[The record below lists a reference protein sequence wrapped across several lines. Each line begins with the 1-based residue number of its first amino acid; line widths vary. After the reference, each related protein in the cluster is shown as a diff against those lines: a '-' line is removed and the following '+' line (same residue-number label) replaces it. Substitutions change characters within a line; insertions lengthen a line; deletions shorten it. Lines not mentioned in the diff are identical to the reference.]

1 MQYQIKENCLTI
13 FLPAEVDHH
22 NAEEIKREAD
32 KVIEEQHIKYVIF
45 DFGRTSFMDSSGIG
59 VIMGRYRHIFLLG
72 GEVWAI
78 HTSERMRQIL
88 NMSGV
93 TKIIQIYEEGM
104 MSVIHPSHKSS
115 ICTLGISPL
124 QGALYH
130 RFGQCTAAMI
140 QKKTARCFLRCPSA
154 YAAETAATD
163 FSVAKRVC
171 PSREE
176 GVYGK
181 TFIYTD
187 VEAIQCQGKNIL

>member
-1 MQYQIKENCLTI
+1 MQWEWMILLLIPHPVRNSKIENKKSTKEKVAKMRYFLFFCINRKGLNQMQYQIKENCLTI

-45 DFGRTSFMDSSGIG
+45 DFGRTNFMDSSGIG
-59 VIMGRYRHIFLLG
+59 VIMGRYRQIFLLG

-104 MSVIHPSHKSS
+104 M
-115 ICTLGISPL
+115 
-124 QGALYH
+124 
-130 RFGQCTAAMI
+130 
-140 QKKTARCFLRCPSA
+140 
-154 YAAETAATD
+154 
-163 FSVAKRVC
+163 
-171 PSREE
+171 
-176 GVYGK
+176 
-181 TFIYTD
+181 
-187 VEAIQCQGKNIL
+187 